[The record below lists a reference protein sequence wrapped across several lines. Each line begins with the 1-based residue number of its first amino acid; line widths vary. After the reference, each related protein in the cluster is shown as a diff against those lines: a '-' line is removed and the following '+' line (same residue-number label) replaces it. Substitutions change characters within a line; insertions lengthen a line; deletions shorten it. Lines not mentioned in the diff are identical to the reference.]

1 MVHSAT
7 TMGKPQIRLEK
18 DVAAMATQL
27 AAVSLRTLPR
37 EVNFHLREVLSAKVK
52 ELKKAK

>member
-1 MVHSAT
+1 
-7 TMGKPQIRLEK
+7 MGKPQIRLEK
-18 DVAAMATQL
+18 DVASMAAQL